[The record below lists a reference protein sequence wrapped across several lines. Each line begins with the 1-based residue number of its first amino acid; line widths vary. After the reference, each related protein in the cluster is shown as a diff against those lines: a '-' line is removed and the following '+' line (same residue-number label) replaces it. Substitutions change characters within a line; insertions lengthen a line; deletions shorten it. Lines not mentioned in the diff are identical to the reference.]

1 MIEMQ
6 IIAPKCASTGHIQ
19 SWHTT
24 YQVTATDNVRFI
36 AIESQSAID
45 VVVSRISSHDTI
57 LGTYTRYYISSP
69 NYGVAIPW
77 ISSLAET
84 NWITEHLLGAGMPTP
99 DAITVAQVLQDLGN
113 F

>member
-1 MIEMQ
+1 MKEMQ
-6 IIAPKCASTGHIQ
+6 IIAPKWASAGDIQ
-19 SWHTT
+19 SWHAT
-24 YQVTATDNVRFI
+24 YQVTATDNVRLL
-36 AIESQSAID
+36 AIESRSAID
-45 VVVSRISSHDTI
+45 VVVTRIINYSTI
-57 LGTYTRYYISSP
+57 LGTHSRYYVSSP

-99 DAITVAQVLQDLGN
+99 DAITVSQVLQDLGN

>member
-1 MIEMQ
+1 MKEMQ
-6 IIAPKCASTGHIQ
+6 IIAPKWASAGDIQ
-19 SWHTT
+19 SWHAT
-24 YQVTATDNVRFI
+24 YQVTATDNVCLL
-36 AIESQSAID
+36 AIESRSAID
-45 VVVSRISSHDTI
+45 VVVTRIINHSTI
-57 LGTYTRYYISSP
+57 LVTHSRYYVSSP